1 MNIVYPFVL
10 LKIYTSGG
18 HNRNIKSAHDDWK
31 MQVVEICTES
41 TFSVDKE
48 EALSEGHNSVSERE
62 RQRIEGRER

>member
-1 MNIVYPFVL
+1 MYIVYPFV
-10 LKIYTSGG
+10 KMYASGG
-18 HNRNIKSAHDDWK
+18 HNRNIKSAHDDCK